1 MELRNISLQSPRNVV
16 TASSSPATGNIAG
29 FDAAAWFNAQ
39 PGNIGGTGPRQ
50 TTDIGL
56 PAAVWNLDNT
66 NNPVPPISSE
76 PATAGTLYQG
86 RLAGDAFYDSVSY
99 RGAFDP
105 TKPMSQ
111 QWTAG
116 WTNFDPQNYDPEAI
130 TTVSVT
136 IGTPWNMVA
145 VPVTPSTFD
154 ANTLFPGKSGTMF
167 AFNTTTQGYVS
178 APTLANGQGYWAK
191 YTASGSNSIS
201 GSAVSGTTVTVAQAG
216 WVLLGSMSNA
226 VNVSALITVP
236 AGAITGSIFRFN
248 PTTQGYT
255 STTVINPGEAVWA
268 KVNQACTITYP

>member
-1 MELRNISLQSPRNVV
+1 
-16 TASSSPATGNIAG
+16 
-29 FDAAAWFNAQ
+29 
-39 PGNIGGTGPRQ
+39 
-50 TTDIGL
+50 
-56 PAAVWNLDNT
+56 
-66 NNPVPPISSE
+66 
-76 PATAGTLYQG
+76 
-86 RLAGDAFYDSVSY
+86 
-99 RGAFDP
+99 
-105 TKPMSQ
+105 MSQ